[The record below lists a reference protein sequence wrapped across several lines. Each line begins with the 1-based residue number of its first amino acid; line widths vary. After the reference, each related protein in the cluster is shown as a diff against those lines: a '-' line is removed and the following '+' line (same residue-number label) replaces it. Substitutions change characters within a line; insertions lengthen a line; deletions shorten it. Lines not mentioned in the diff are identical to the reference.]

1 MRLAEFEFSEPED
14 KSAIGKIPEHVRDQ
28 LVAAR
33 KARSH
38 NVPQMIEW
46 LHHDPEH
53 GDAYRHI
60 HAEMLHAWFRRR
72 GLVKGNSKDDG
83 GGSK

>member
-1 MRLAEFEFSEPED
+1 MRLSEFEFSEPED
-14 KSAIGKIPEHVRDQ
+14 KSAVGQLPDHIRDD

-38 NVPQMIEW
+38 SIPQMVEW

-60 HAEMLHAWFRRR
+60 HSELLHAWFRRR
-72 GLVKGNSKDDG
+72 GLVERKGDSDRSK
-83 GGSK
+83 